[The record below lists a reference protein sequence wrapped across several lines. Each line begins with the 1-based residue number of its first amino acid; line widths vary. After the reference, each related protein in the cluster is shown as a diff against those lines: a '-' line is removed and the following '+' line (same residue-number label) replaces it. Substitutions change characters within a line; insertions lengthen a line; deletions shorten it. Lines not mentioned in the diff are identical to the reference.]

1 MNKPT
6 IKILWVEDNVG
17 DILLI
22 KEAFNEAGV
31 NHRLNIVNDGEEAG
45 DFLFHRGRFAK
56 ALRPDLVILDLNLPK
71 KSGREV
77 IAEIKAEPAILG
89 IPLVVLTSSS
99 HDQDVLEGY
108 DPRRCLYLT
117 KPSSFMAI
125 VDMAKQI
132 QSFWLSL
139 TNQKQ

>member
-1 MNKPT
+1 MGKSMIN
-6 IKILWVEDNVG
+6 ILWVEDNVG

-31 NHRLNIVNDGEEAG
+31 THRLTVVNDGEEAM
-45 DFLFHRGRFAK
+45 DYLFRRKPYVK
-56 ALRPDLVILDLNLPK
+56 ARRPDLIILDLNLPK

-77 IAEIKAEPAILG
+77 IAEIKADSELSR

-99 HDQDVLEGY
+99 HDQDVLHGY
-108 DPRRCLYLT
+108 DPNRCLYLT

-139 TNQKQ
+139 AEQK